1 MSCGIYKDTEF
12 LYIIGIK
19 TQLVFEKYFLIDLSE
34 KLQIK

>member
-19 TQLVFEKYFLIDLSE
+19 TQLVFEKYFSLICL
-34 KLQIK
+34 KNYK